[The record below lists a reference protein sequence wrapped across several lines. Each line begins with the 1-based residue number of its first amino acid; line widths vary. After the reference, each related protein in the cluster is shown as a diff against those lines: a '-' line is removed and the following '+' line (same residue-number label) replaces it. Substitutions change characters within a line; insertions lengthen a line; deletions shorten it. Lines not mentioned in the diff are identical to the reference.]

1 MSDAAKPPTVSPAS
15 VRRSR
20 RFSVMW
26 LIPLV
31 AIAIGGWLAWDT
43 VSKEGPT
50 ITLSFETAEG
60 LQAGQSQ
67 LKFKEIVLGTV
78 KSLDLTADHA
88 HVLVKIATTR
98 QAEPLLTD
106 TTTFWV
112 VTPRLFAGNLSG
124 LGTLLSG
131 AYVGMLPGETAGKP
145 KREFV
150 GREDPPV
157 LETNVPG
164 HTFLLKSR
172 RLGSISI
179 GSPVFYRDLDVGT
192 VLGWDIADMAASV
205 TIHAFVRAPYD
216 SYVHDETRFW
226 DASGVALK
234 LGGTGVDIQ
243 VESLRAVLLGGIAF
257 ETPDGPVH
265 SAISSEDHLF
275 PLFMDRDTA
284 DAASYSRQ
292 IQLVSYFPGSVKGLA
307 AGSEVTVHGLMI
319 GHVSDV
325 RLGYDPAANAV
336 VAPVHYEIQPERI
349 VGIGKQ
355 VYKTQ
360 AEAVD
365 ALVKHGLRA
374 TLQSANLIT
383 GQQVVALDFVPD
395 APPASVTME
404 GTTFVLPTT
413 DSGGFSGLQAS
424 ATELLSKV
432 NTIPFDQIGKS
443 LNGILSAVDTV
454 ANGGQMRQSL
464 TELAVV
470 VTRVK
475 DLADH
480 LDSGVSPALKQL
492 PNIADGLQKTL
503 TNTNLLVK
511 SLDGGYGENTQF
523 NRDLGRLMVQLNEA
537 MSSIRALADLLARDP
552 QALIKGRPTANVQ

>member
-1 MSDAAKPPTVSPAS
+1 MSDAAKLHQQSRPAS

-20 RFSVMW
+20 RF
-26 LIPLV
+26 LRYV
-31 AIAIGGWLAWDT
+31 ADSASGHRDRRLAR
-43 VSKEGPT
+43 VGHGVEKEGPT

-78 KSLDLTADHA
+78 KSSGSDRRPRTCFGEDRDDAG
-88 HVLVKIATTR
+88 R
-98 QAEPLLTD
+98 AEPLLTD

-124 LGTLLSG
+124 LGIALLSG
-131 AYVGMLPGETAGKP
+131 AYVGMLPGRDRGQTEARIRRARG
-145 KREFV
+145 
-150 GREDPPV
+150 PPV

-164 HTFLLKSR
+164 HTFLLEEPPAGLDFDRLTGILPRSR
-172 RLGSISI
+172 RRHSAWMGHCRHGGERDDPRICSERHMTATCMMRPGSGMASGRRPEARRAPGSISK
-179 GSPVFYRDLDVGT
+179 
-192 VLGWDIADMAASV
+192 WM
-205 TIHAFVRAPYD
+205 
-216 SYVHDETRFW
+216 
-226 DASGVALK
+226 
-234 LGGTGVDIQ
+234 
-243 VESLRAVLLGGIAF
+243 SLRAVLLGGIAF

-284 DAASYSRQ
+284 DAASLQ
-292 IQLVSYFPGSVKGLA
+292 PANPAGLYFPGSVKGLA

-325 RLGYDPAANAV
+325 RLGYDPAVANAV
-336 VAPVHYEIQPERI
+336 VAPVHYEIQPRAHRRHRKA
-349 VGIGKQ
+349 GLH
-355 VYKTQ
+355 KTQ

-383 GQQVVALDFVPD
+383 GQQLVALDFVPD

-404 GTTFVLPTT
+404 GTTSRVLPTT

-464 TELAVV
+464 TG
-470 VTRVK
+470 
-475 DLADH
+475 
-480 LDSGVSPALKQL
+480 SL
-492 PNIADGLQKTL
+492 P
-503 TNTNLLVK
+503 
-511 SLDGGYGENTQF
+511 
-523 NRDLGRLMVQLNEA
+523 
-537 MSSIRALADLLARDP
+537 
-552 QALIKGRPTANVQ
+552 